1 MPLFEESFIRFS
13 NVKVKNCNSTK
24 SCKANFCPVCSFIFG
39 IFSSS
44 LCHMIESVVWQKER
58 KRWRLASIFCR
69 KKAEQRFH
77 LNGRS
82 DFRRRRR
89 RRGREKKRTFFL
101 CCIGPRKSPE
111 AMRQKKSDLKRYFT
125 IVVVVWYSTFFTK
138 LYLINTAIHMGGI
151 TIHVVWKH
159 IRYSIWKADLWLQLT

>member
-13 NVKVKNCNSTK
+13 NVKVRIAMLNYAKLT
-24 SCKANFCPVCSFIFG
+24 FLLFHFWHFFG
-39 IFSSS
+39 SS

-89 RRGREKKRTFFL
+89 GREKKRTFFL

-125 IVVVVWYSTFFTK
+125 SIVVFNLFYKVVPYK
-138 LYLINTAIHMGGI
+138 Y
-151 TIHVVWKH
+151 
-159 IRYSIWKADLWLQLT
+159 